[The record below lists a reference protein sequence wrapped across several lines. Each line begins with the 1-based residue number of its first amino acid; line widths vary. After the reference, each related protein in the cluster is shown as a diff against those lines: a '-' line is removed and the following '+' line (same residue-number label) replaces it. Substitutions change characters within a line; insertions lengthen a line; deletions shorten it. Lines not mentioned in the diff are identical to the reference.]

1 MTTFIFFNAS
11 TILKYAHFDYFDKK
25 KKRIIGKF
33 HQKLCIHITPN
44 FTGYSFM

>member
-25 KKRIIGKF
+25 KRIIGKF
-33 HQKLCIHITPN
+33 HLKLCIHITPN
-44 FTGYSFM
+44 LTGYSCM